1 MAMKRRSRTIL
12 RKTFSSLWVGGLG
25 LLFAYPFAW
34 MAVSSFKENSQI
46 FLPLKFWPEFWDLSF
61 FQQLLSSEWFS
72 FGKVLLNSLVISL
85 GQSVG
90 AVLFTSLAGFAFAK
104 HSFRG
109 RGVLFAA
116 CLCLIVLP
124 RQMIAVPL
132 FQWVHT
138 LGLYD
143 SIWGVMLP
151 GMTSG
156 LGVLYF
162 TQVFKL
168 IPNAY
173 LEAARIEGA
182 GEWRTYRLVLPML
195 GSSLLSYGLI
205 HFILAWNEHLV
216 PMLILNSPDHQT
228 LPLALSSLYGS
239 SLRFPFAVLMAGSL
253 LAMIPTSLFFLISY
267 KRFKNSLSNVMMS

>member
-1 MAMKRRSRTIL
+1 MKRNTKIL
-12 RKTFSSLWVGGLG
+12 SKQVLSSLWVGSLG

-34 MAVSSFKENSQI
+34 MAVSAFKENKQI
-46 FLPLKFWPEFWDLSF
+46 FLPLEFWPEKWDLTF
-61 FQQLLSSEWFS
+61 FGQLLNSEWIP
-72 FGKVLLNSLVISL
+72 FGKVFLNSLIISV
-85 GQSVG
+85 GQSLG
-90 AVLFTSLAGFAFAK
+90 AVLLTSLAGFAFAK
-104 HSFRG
+104 HEFRG
-109 RGVLFAA
+109 RGFLFVT

-124 RQMIAVPL
+124 RQMMAVPL

-143 SIWGVMLP
+143 SIWGVLLP

-173 LEAARIEGA
+173 LEAALIEGA
-182 GEWRTYRLVLPML
+182 GLWRTYRLVLPML

-216 PMLILNSPDHQT
+216 PMLILNSPEHQT

-239 SLRFPFAVLMAGSL
+239 SLRFPFAVLMAGSF

-267 KRFKNSLSNVMMS
+267 RRFKNSLSNVMMS

>member
-1 MAMKRRSRTIL
+1 MTRQTRQWIAQTW
-12 RKTFSSLWVGGLG
+12 SSLWVGCLG
-25 LLFAYPFAW
+25 LMVAYPFAW
-34 MAVSSFKENSQI
+34 MAVSSFKDNQQI
-46 FLPLKFWPEFWDLSF
+46 FLPLKFWPEAWDFNF
-61 FQQLLSSEWFS
+61 FHQLMGSEWIPFW
-72 FGKVLLNSLVISL
+72 KVLLNSLIIAM
-85 GQSVG
+85 GQSIG
-90 AVLFTSLAGFAFAK
+90 AVLLTSLAGFAFAK
-104 HSFRG
+104 HVFRG
-109 RGVLFAA
+109 QGILFVA
-116 CLCLIVLP
+116 CLCLIVFP
-124 RQMIAVPL
+124 RQMMALPL

-138 LGLYD
+138 IGLYD
-143 SIWGVMLP
+143 SVWGVMLP
-151 GMTSG
+151 GMASG

-168 IPNAY
+168 IPDAY

-216 PMLILNSPDHQT
+216 PMLILNAPEHQT

-253 LAMIPTSLFFLISY
+253 LAMIPTTLFFLVSY
-267 KRFKNSLSNVMMS
+267 RRFKNSLSDVMMS

>member
-1 MAMKRRSRTIL
+1 MKTKTKRFIQ
-12 RKTFSSLWVGGLG
+12 KTFSSMWVGCLG

-34 MAVSSFKENSQI
+34 MGVSSFKDNKQI
-46 FLPLKFWPEFWDLSF
+46 FLPLEFWPESWNTSF
-61 FQQLLSSEWFS
+61 FQQLFSSEWLP
-72 FGKVLLNSLVISL
+72 FGKVLLNSLAIAI
-85 GQSVG
+85 GQSLG

-104 HSFRG
+104 HAFRG
-109 RGVLFAA
+109 RGVLFVA

-124 RQMIAVPL
+124 RQMIAIPL

-143 SIWGVMLP
+143 SVWGVMLP
-151 GMTSG
+151 GMMSG

-168 IPNAY
+168 IPDAY

-205 HFILAWNEHLV
+205 HFILAWNEHLI
-216 PMLILNSPDHQT
+216 PMLILNSSEHQT

-239 SLRFPFAVLMAGSL
+239 SLRFPFAVLMAGSF

-267 KRFKNSLSNVMMS
+267 RRFKNSLSNVMMS

>member
-1 MAMKRRSRTIL
+1 MGSHAAR
-12 RKTFSSLWVGGLG
+12 
-25 LLFAYPFAW
+25 
-34 MAVSSFKENSQI
+34 
-46 FLPLKFWPEFWDLSF
+46 DD
-61 FQQLLSSEWFS
+61 EW
-72 FGKVLLNSLVISL
+72 
-85 GQSVG
+85 
-90 AVLFTSLAGFAFAK
+90 
-104 HSFRG
+104 
-109 RGVLFAA
+109 
-116 CLCLIVLP
+116 
-124 RQMIAVPL
+124 
-132 FQWVHT
+132 
-138 LGLYD
+138 
-143 SIWGVMLP
+143 
-151 GMTSG
+151 

-182 GEWRTYRLVLPML
+182 GEWRTYWLVLPML

-216 PMLILNSPDHQT
+216 PMLILNSPEHQT

-239 SLRFPFAVLMAGSL
+239 SLRFPFAVLMAGSF